1 MEERKRRL
9 VRLGVWESEP
19 LARLAAARL
28 EEAGIVCTVQPLGVG
43 PGGWGMAANL
53 PHALYVSPLEEEA
66 ARVLL
71 ELEKAPQSPEP
82 RAYPASSLAVRAILL
97 VIALA
102 VILSVA
108 DQVFG
113 FLLLP

>member
-1 MEERKRRL
+1 MQERERRL

-19 LARLAAARL
+19 LALLAAARL
-28 EEAGIVCTVQPLGVG
+28 EEAGIVCTVQSLGVG

-53 PHALYVSPLEEEA
+53 PHALYVSPLEEEE

-71 ELEKAPQSPEP
+71 ELEKAPQEEAP
-82 RAYPASSLAVRAILL
+82 RSYTATSMAVRAILL

-102 VILSVA
+102 VVLGLA

>member
-1 MEERKRRL
+1 MQEQERRL

-28 EEAGIVCTVQPLGVG
+28 EEAGIVCTVQSLGVG

-53 PHALYVSPLEEEA
+53 PHALYVQPSEEEA
-66 ARVLL
+66 ARIVLDL
-71 ELEKAPQSPEP
+71 EETPATPESRP
-82 RAYPASSLAVRAILL
+82 YAASSVAIRAILL

-102 VILSVA
+102 VVLGLA

-113 FLLLP
+113 RILP

>member
-1 MEERKRRL
+1 MQERERRL

-28 EEAGIVCTVQPLGVG
+28 EEAGIVCTVQSLGVG

-66 ARVLL
+66 AHVLL
-71 ELEKAPQSPEP
+71 QLEKAPQAPEP
-82 RAYPASSLAVRAILL
+82 RAYPASSIAVRAILL

-102 VILSVA
+102 VVLGLA

-113 FLLLP
+113 RILLP

>member
-1 MEERKRRL
+1 MEERGKRL

-28 EEAGIVCTVQPLGVG
+28 EEAGIVCMVQPLGVG
-43 PGGWGMAANL
+43 PGGWGVATNL

-66 ARVLL
+66 ARIIL
-71 ELEKAPQSPEP
+71 ELEKPPQTPEP
-82 RAYPASSLAVRAILL
+82 RAYSATSMAVRAILL

-102 VILSVA
+102 VVLGLA

>member
-1 MEERKRRL
+1 MQKRERRL

-28 EEAGIVCTVQPLGVG
+28 EEAGIVCTVQSLGVG

-71 ELEKAPQSPEP
+71 DLDEAPPTPAP
-82 RAYPASSLAVRAILL
+82 RPYAASSMAIRAILL

-102 VILSVA
+102 VVLGLA
-108 DQVFG
+108 DEVFG
-113 FLLLP
+113 RILP

>member
-1 MEERKRRL
+1 MQEQGGRL

-28 EEAGIVCTVQPLGVG
+28 QEAGIVCTVQPLGVG

-53 PHALYVSPLEEEA
+53 PHALYVQPSEEEA
-66 ARVLL
+66 ARILL
-71 ELEKAPQSPEP
+71 DLEEAPPAPQP
-82 RAYPASSLAVRAILL
+82 RPYAASSMAIRAILL

-102 VILSVA
+102 VVLGLA
-108 DQVFG
+108 DEVFG
-113 FLLLP
+113 RILP

>member
-1 MEERKRRL
+1 MQEHQRRL

-28 EEAGIVCTVQPLGVG
+28 EEAGIVCTVQSLGVG

-66 ARVLL
+66 ARILL
-71 ELEKAPQSPEP
+71 DLDKAPAAPESRP
-82 RAYPASSLAVRAILL
+82 YTAGSMAIRAILL

-102 VILSVA
+102 VVLGLA

-113 FLLLP
+113 RILP

>member
-1 MEERKRRL
+1 MQEQGGRL

-28 EEAGIVCTVQPLGVG
+28 EEAGIACTVQSLGVG

-53 PHALYVSPLEEEA
+53 PHALYVQPSEEEA

-71 ELEKAPQSPEP
+71 ELGEAPPQPAARP
-82 RAYPASSLAVRAILL
+82 YTASSMAIRAILL

-102 VILSVA
+102 VVLGLA
-108 DQVFG
+108 DEVFG
-113 FLLLP
+113 RILP